1 MRLPARWMPLLWVM
15 DLGITAVALAAFL
28 TQGGFW
34 AGDRAL
40 DRLIYS
46 LALPWALVAW
56 PHAFFHYDVVWLV
69 LLPFA
74 LNSAVVAIV
83 HVVVLVRARHLPPSG
98 GRASSPPPAGRV
110 G

>member
-1 MRLPARWMPLLWVM
+1 
-15 DLGITAVALAAFL
+15 
-28 TQGGFW
+28 
-34 AGDRAL
+34 
-40 DRLIYS
+40 
-46 LALPWALVAW
+46 
-56 PHAFFHYDVVWLV
+56 LV

-83 HVVVLVRARHLPPSG
+83 HVVVLVRARHLPPPG

>member
-1 MRLPARWMPLLWVM
+1 MRLPTRWMPLLWVM
-15 DLGITAVALAAFL
+15 DLGITGVALAAFL
-28 TQGGFW
+28 VQGGF
-34 AGDRAL
+34 GRGHGAL
-40 DRLIYS
+40 DQLVFL

-56 PHAFFHYDVVWLV
+56 PHAVYQHDVVWFV

-83 HVVVLVRARHLPPSG
+83 HVVVLVRARHLPPPG